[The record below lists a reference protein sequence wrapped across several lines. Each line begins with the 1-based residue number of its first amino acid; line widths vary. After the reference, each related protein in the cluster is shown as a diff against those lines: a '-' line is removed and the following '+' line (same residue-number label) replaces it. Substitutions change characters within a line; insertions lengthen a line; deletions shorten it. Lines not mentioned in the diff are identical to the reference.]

1 MTTKQVLPLDLNPGT
16 IRHSAESDGDL
27 QLATSA
33 TKTFTRLYDGE
44 QVLVMKAAT
53 LIQHPEHGTL
63 KRPAGEDGIGHL
75 HEYDPWSEAIRP
87 VFD

>member
-16 IRHSAESDGDL
+16 IRHSAESVGDL
-27 QLATSA
+27 HLATSA
-33 TKTFTRLYDGE
+33 TKTFTYLYAGE

-63 KRPAGEDGIGHL
+63 LRPAGEDGVGHL
-75 HEYDPWSEAIRP
+75 HENDPWADATRP